1 MMTKSKPNRLQKKA
15 ISVTREI
22 IPASPV
28 DRSFPVIAQDRP
40 TPEDFSNP
48 EILIKTGDVDFILPL
63 DKIAPQLM
71 ELVSGGG
78 GLKNGRATTKRR
90 MPAQALA
97 KLVTPCLAARMK
109 AAIIQRRK

>member
-1 MMTKSKPNRLQKKA
+1 MMTRSKLKRLQKKT

-28 DRSFPVIAQDRP
+28 DRSFPVIAQDQP
-40 TPEDFSNP
+40 MPEDFSNP

-63 DKIAPQLM
+63 DKIAPRLM

-78 GLKNGRATTKRR
+78 GLGNGRRRRR
-90 MPAQALA
+90 MSAQAPA

-109 AAIIQRRK
+109 AAIILCRK